1 MNNSFKRIFSFC
13 FEIGQ
18 TFVLAAAIFVVI
30 YMLAAQLH
38 QVQGSSMEPNFQNGD
53 YILTEKISF
62 RFRSPKRGEI
72 IIFKAPNSDREYI
85 KRVIGEPGETIK
97 IYNNAIYIINKKLTE
112 QYIEAHTFSGS
123 YLREN
128 QELIISSDSF
138 FVMGD
143 NRPRSSD
150 SRAFG
155 PVPIQDIIGKV
166 FFRYFPTHRIGTIG
180 RLYNQ

>member
-13 FEIGQ
+13 FEIVQ

-97 IYNNAIYIINKKLTE
+97 IYNNAIYINNKKLTE

-143 NRPRSSD
+143 NREHSSD
-150 SRAFG
+150 SREFG
-155 PVPIQDIIGKV
+155 PIPKKSIIEEL
-166 FFRYFPTHRIGTIG
+166 FLDSG
-180 RLYNQ
+180 RLKFLAQ